1 MQSDH
6 GGSSAGTSAG
16 PSGTWAGPSGTWA
29 GPSGASAGPAGSSAG
44 TFDADSGASSSGALL
59 ELKPP
64 GRRRVVVSDVI
75 KVGVA
80 LVALWWF
87 ARIIGQVDWSAVWVA
102 VRDLAPLEILAL
114 FAVIA
119 VRQTLNA
126 GPLAIFVPSLTL
138 RRAVAN
144 DLSANLIATVAPP
157 PADIVLRISM
167 LRSWG
172 ISAAEGVGGISL
184 NTLTYYVARFGAPVL
199 GLAVAFAAGQ
209 VESSFVWTAFTSGL
223 VAAAVVAGLAIAA
236 RGARVAAASA
246 AWVGQ
251 WARRVSQRVDP
262 ADWSRRAG
270 DFVEQSGGALR
281 QGSLRAMACQVGL
294 VLSEALLLLLSL
306 RFAGVPAGVAS
317 AVSIVVALLISYPL
331 TALPFAGVGVLD
343 AAVLTILGLDAGP
356 WETTAIAGMVVFR
369 VCWMLVPLAL
379 GGLTVLWWR
388 HSQRGAGSTTPSA
401 GEGPDDR
408 DDDDRDD
415 EPQQHD
421 R

>member
-1 MQSDH
+1 MEDDAGGAPGERSAH
-6 GGSSAGTSAG
+6 GVASTPRLVA
-16 PSGTWAGPSGTWA
+16 PS
-29 GPSGASAGPAGSSAG
+29 
-44 TFDADSGASSSGALL
+44 
-59 ELKPP
+59 
-64 GRRRVVVSDVI
+64 RRRIVLSDIVKVVVV
-75 KVGVA
+75 

-87 ARIIGQVDWSAVWVA
+87 ARIVGQVDWGAVWVA

-114 FAVIA
+114 LAVIA

-126 GPLAIFVPSLTL
+126 GPLAIFVPALPL
-138 RRAVAN
+138 RRALAN

-157 PADIVLRISM
+157 PADVVLRISM

-172 ISAAEGVGGISL
+172 IAAAEGVSGISL
-184 NTLTYYVARFGAPVL
+184 NTLTYYVARFGAPAL

-236 RGARVAAASA
+236 RGERVAAAA
-246 AWVGQ
+246 AGWVAER
-251 WARRVSQRVDP
+251 ARQVSHRVDP

-270 DFVEQSGGALR
+270 DFVVQSGEALR
-281 QGSLRAMACQVGL
+281 RGSLKAMACQVGL
-294 VLSEALLLLLSL
+294 VLSEALLLLLCL
-306 RFAGVPAGVAS
+306 RFAGVPAPVAS
-317 AVSIVVALLISYPL
+317 AVSIVIALLISYPL

-343 AAVLTILGLDAGP
+343 AAVLTILGLDTGP
-356 WETTAIAGMVVFR
+356 WEATAVAGMVIFR

-388 HSQRGAGSTTPSA
+388 NTQRGLTSA
-401 GEGPDDR
+401 GEGPDER
-408 DDDDRDD
+408 DDDDGHD
-415 EPQQHD
+415 EPEQHD